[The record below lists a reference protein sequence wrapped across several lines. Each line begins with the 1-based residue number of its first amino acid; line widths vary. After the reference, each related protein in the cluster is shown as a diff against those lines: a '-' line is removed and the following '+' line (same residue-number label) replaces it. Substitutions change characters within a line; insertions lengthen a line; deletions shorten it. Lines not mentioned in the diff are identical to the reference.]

1 MSNKKKKSKNSDYH
15 YMQRQ
20 YEAQREEREKAER
33 DSKKKIRRLINLGSF
48 ILIVISLGLAI
59 YSYSNQRNDLA
70 PIYTVTSAVAMMLM
84 AWNSK
89 DTRPTFC
96 KVGMGIGVAMILL
109 AYLFTR
115 QSGILKF

>member
-33 DSKKKIRRLINLGSF
+33 DSKRKLRRLVSLGSF
-48 ILIVISLGLAI
+48 IMIVISLGLAI
-59 YSYSNQRNDLA
+59 YATTQHKNDLA

-89 DTRPTFC
+89 DTRPTFY
-96 KVGMGIGVAMILL
+96 KVGMGLGVAMILL
-109 AYLFTR
+109 AYYFTR
-115 QSGILKF
+115 QSGLLG